1 MIIVDGVDFKKA
13 EGKYIIAHDNAAIGE
28 HPNIKVIHFNQ
39 VVHVKEVDEN
49 KHAFWGNVISGLH
62 AGKRV
67 ESQYE
72 HLQEGIAIYDEGE
85 LALAI
90 ANTPGED
97 ERGN

>member
-1 MIIVDGVDFKKA
+1 MIDGIHLKQA
-13 EGKYIIAHDNAAIGE
+13 EGKYIIAHDNMAVGE

-39 VVHVKEVDEN
+39 VIHVTEVDDN
-49 KHAFWGNVISGLH
+49 KHCFHGVVISGLH
-62 AGKRV
+62 AGKKV

-72 HLQEGIAIYDEGE
+72 HLQEGIAVYEKTE

-90 ANTPGED
+90 ASTPGED